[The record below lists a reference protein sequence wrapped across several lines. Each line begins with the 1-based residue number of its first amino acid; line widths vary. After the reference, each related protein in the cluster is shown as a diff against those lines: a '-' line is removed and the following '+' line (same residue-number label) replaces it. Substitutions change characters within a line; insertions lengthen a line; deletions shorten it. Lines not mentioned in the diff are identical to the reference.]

1 MENIWGKEEY
11 TKCYIRRERNEI
23 VLLKAGIR
31 RLRGIEDGQ
40 KNLSSI
46 FRIWRC
52 YTYTTELSRDKI
64 VKNIMIMQ
72 IMAKREWGTEI

>member
-46 FRIWRC
+46 FRI
-52 YTYTTELSRDKI
+52 
-64 VKNIMIMQ
+64 
-72 IMAKREWGTEI
+72 